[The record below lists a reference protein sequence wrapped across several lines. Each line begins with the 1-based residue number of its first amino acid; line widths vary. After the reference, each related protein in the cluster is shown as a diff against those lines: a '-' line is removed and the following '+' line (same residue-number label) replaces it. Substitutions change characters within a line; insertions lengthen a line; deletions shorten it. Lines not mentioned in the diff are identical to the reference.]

1 MSPSDMKIQ
10 LGTKPGKP
18 AVTQLTASRIVALV
32 VAAEETGVAI
42 AEDLRRLDMEVYLTP
57 RYGPMAAT
65 LFDRRKHARE
75 DSEILFVLDLR
86 ISCGASE
93 IDTRLGDYDAVL
105 NAHMMSGHPW
115 PKTLC
120 LVDTEQTHP
129 AWLQARPHLRAT
141 LLADEVETVIGHP
154 QQRGWHDMFALAL
167 SCCLRG

>member
-1 MSPSDMKIQ
+1 M
-10 LGTKPGKP
+10 
-18 AVTQLTASRIVALV
+18 
-32 VAAEETGVAI
+32 
-42 AEDLRRLDMEVYLTP
+42 
-57 RYGPMAAT
+57 
-65 LFDRRKHARE
+65 
-75 DSEILFVLDLR
+75 
-86 ISCGASE
+86 E